1 MWSGPEGCG
10 LGRGVGSGC
19 EGCDGCGLGTRLETV
34 IPMRTCA
41 QVKNVYVRFLYHC
54 YIDTEVDNKETF
66 TKEHVWEL
74 FKSFLVDIAKV
85 SFIVLP
91 ISTVFFQVLIISCC
105 KCMPS
110 DQIVDVLN
118 SAL

>member
-1 MWSGPEGCG
+1 M
-10 LGRGVGSGC
+10 V
-19 EGCDGCGLGTRLETV
+19 
-34 IPMRTCA
+34 TCV

-85 SFIVLP
+85 SFMFCLWLG
-91 ISTVFFQVLIISCC
+91 TVFFATSGC
-105 KCMPS
+105 KS
-110 DQIVDVLN
+110 KNQAI
-118 SAL
+118 

>member
-1 MWSGPEGCG
+1 MYVC
-10 LGRGVGSGC
+10 V
-19 EGCDGCGLGTRLETV
+19 
-34 IPMRTCA
+34 

-85 SFIVLP
+85 SFVVLQ
-91 ISTVFFQVLIISCC
+91 IGTIFFFLSSCHILLQEYTIQSDCRCFQFCSLIG
-105 KCMPS
+105 
-110 DQIVDVLN
+110 
-118 SAL
+118 

>member
-1 MWSGPEGCG
+1 MFAC
-10 LGRGVGSGC
+10 V
-19 EGCDGCGLGTRLETV
+19 
-34 IPMRTCA
+34 

-85 SFIVLP
+85 SRMFCLWP
-91 ISTVFFQVLIISCC
+91 GTVFLQVLASG
-105 KCMPS
+105 CMS
-110 DQIVDVLN
+110 KNHAIQSNCRRFEFWSLID
-118 SAL
+118 SHG

>member
-1 MWSGPEGCG
+1 M
-10 LGRGVGSGC
+10 
-19 EGCDGCGLGTRLETV
+19 
-34 IPMRTCA
+34 

-85 SFIVLP
+85 SFVVLQ
-91 ISTVFFQVLIISCC
+91 ISTVFSYHILLQVHTIQSDCRCFEFCSLIG
-105 KCMPS
+105 
-110 DQIVDVLN
+110 
-118 SAL
+118 

>member
-1 MWSGPEGCG
+1 MFAC
-10 LGRGVGSGC
+10 V
-19 EGCDGCGLGTRLETV
+19 
-34 IPMRTCA
+34 

-85 SFIVLP
+85 SFMFCLWLGTLQHLATRARTRPCDCHV
-91 ISTVFFQVLIISCC
+91 TA
-105 KCMPS
+105 M
-110 DQIVDVLN
+110 
-118 SAL
+118 

>member
-1 MWSGPEGCG
+1 M
-10 LGRGVGSGC
+10 
-19 EGCDGCGLGTRLETV
+19 
-34 IPMRTCA
+34 

-85 SFIVLP
+85 SLMFFLWLC
-91 ISTVFFQVLIISCC
+91 TVFLQHLAARARTRLCDCHVTV
-105 KCMPS
+105 M
-110 DQIVDVLN
+110 
-118 SAL
+118 

>member
-1 MWSGPEGCG
+1 M
-10 LGRGVGSGC
+10 RGVVWVRVWSGC
-19 EGCDGCGLGTRLETV
+19 EEWDLGTRLKTV
-34 IPMRTCA
+34 IPMCICA

-85 SFIVLP
+85 SFVVLQ
-91 ISTVFFQVLIISCC
+91 ISTIFFSEFLSHLVVRVCHPIRL
-105 KCMPS
+105 
-110 DQIVDVLN
+110 
-118 SAL
+118 

>member
-1 MWSGPEGCG
+1 MVWAEGWG
-10 LGRGVGSGC
+10 LGVRGVVW
-19 EGCDGCGLGTRLETV
+19 EQDWKL
-34 IPMRTCA
+34 IPMCICA

-85 SFIVLP
+85 SFFIVLQ
-91 ISTVFFQVLIISCC
+91 ISTIYFF
-105 KCMPS
+105 
-110 DQIVDVLN
+110 
-118 SAL
+118 

>member
-1 MWSGPEGCG
+1 MWSGCEGCG

-85 SFIVLP
+85 SFVVLQ
-91 ISTVFFQVLIISCC
+91 ISTISFF
-105 KCMPS
+105 
-110 DQIVDVLN
+110 
-118 SAL
+118 

>member
-1 MWSGPEGCG
+1 MGIKIENYLHEC
-10 LGRGVGSGC
+10 LQCV
-19 EGCDGCGLGTRLETV
+19 
-34 IPMRTCA
+34 

-85 SFIVLP
+85 SLMFCLWLG
-91 ISTVFFQVLIISCC
+91 TVNTWLQEQVLT
-105 KCMPS
+105 
-110 DQIVDVLN
+110 VLK
-118 SAL
+118 LYEQ

>member
-1 MWSGPEGCG
+1 M
-10 LGRGVGSGC
+10 GSGC
-19 EGCDGCGLGTRLETV
+19 EEWDLGTRLKTV

-85 SFIVLP
+85 SFVVLQM
-91 ISTVFFQVLIISCC
+91 STIFFF
-105 KCMPS
+105 
-110 DQIVDVLN
+110 
-118 SAL
+118 